1 MKSPKV
7 PCGICCKNVNVNQ
20 KNLLCNKC
28 DSKVHIKCNDI
39 SVLEY
44 EKLLNDQSNG
54 VPWFCKNCTID
65 DRALMFPFGTVDNEV
80 FPAYKFSYKFVSL
93 YFLIVIC
100 CFDEVCCNYFNG
112 ICMLWNFK
120 MK

>member
-7 PCGICCKNVNVNQ
+7 PCGICCKNVNANQ

-28 DSKVHIKCNDI
+28 NSKVHIKCNDI

-54 VPWFCKNCTID
+54 VSWFCKNCIID
-65 DRALMFPFGTVDNEV
+65 DRALMFPFGAVDNEV
-80 FPAYKFSYKFVSL
+80 L
-93 YFLIVIC
+93 
-100 CFDEVCCNYFNG
+100 
-112 ICMLWNFK
+112 
-120 MK
+120 